1 MAITLAPA
9 GSCAATAFTLLE
21 RWLVSVFAT
30 LHRTIVKSSKQP
42 LRSNARWRIM
52 NTMAKNQEMNAVSRI
67 MLLENKVR
75 QLYEAKHPTRTDW
88 ADWLYQHHVFIVAD
102 YADRLARQYGADSE
116 LVIAASML
124 HDVADAVMSR
134 FHENHAIES
143 LSMARH
149 FLRESGFSDEEIT
162 IIVDDAIA
170 KHSCH
175 DGDQPMSL
183 EGKVLAT
190 ADAMAH
196 LTTDFY
202 IHAIWSGG
210 TNNVGLDEIKRWAT
224 DKLNRDFHDKI
235 CFDEIKNSLQKQYD
249 TLVTML
255 ST

>member
-1 MAITLAPA
+1 
-9 GSCAATAFTLLE
+9 
-21 RWLVSVFAT
+21 
-30 LHRTIVKSSKQP
+30 
-42 LRSNARWRIM
+42 
-52 NTMAKNQEMNAVSRI
+52 

-102 YADRLARQYGADSE
+102 YANRLARQYGADSE
-116 LVIAASML
+116 LVIAASIL
-124 HDVADAVMSR
+124 HDIADAVMSR

-162 IIVDDAIA
+162 IIIDDAIA

-175 DGDQPMSL
+175 DGEQPMSL
-183 EGKVLAT
+183 EGKILAT

-210 TNNVGLDEIKRWAT
+210 TNNVGLNAIKRWAT
-224 DKLNRDFHDKI
+224 DKLNRDFHNKI
-235 CFDEIKNSLQKQYD
+235 CFEDVKSSLQKQYD
-249 TLVTML
+249 TLIIMF